1 MTLEQVVSR
10 TLQGLR
16 TGIAFLAAAQFA
28 VGLPVAQAQ
37 ERASND
43 SKTTSPIKHVIVI
56 IGENRS
62 FDHVFATYVPKN
74 GESVDNLLS
83 KGIIK
88 LDSNLNAIP
97 GPHFHKAQQLAASD
111 LGATSGGDQFLLSPP
126 KSEFPGN
133 ILPSPLAGG
142 PAGVAY
148 IPNVCPGTVESNCA
162 GSLTLAQESENGLS
176 PEYYS
181 SLLMGGSGLP
191 GRTPDTRITNVNS
204 LPAGPFQL
212 TNGGSFVYT
221 DYAASPVH
229 RFYQMVQQLNCSLEH
244 ASWENP
250 SGCDSKLFSW
260 VEVTVGAGT
269 NGTTQAPL
277 CSSDGDATPCFTTN
291 YLPSTPG
298 ATLTGEGSTAL
309 GFYNVQQGDA
319 PYFKSLA
326 DKYSMSDNFHQS
338 FQGGTGANHIMFGH
352 GDAIYF
358 YDPSSTTPY
367 TPPNGVQVATGS
379 PNQGVVSEIE
389 DPNPAA
395 GTNNWYAEDGYGAG
409 SKDKPSSGGGS
420 YSDCSDP
427 SQPGVG
433 PVVAYLKSLHID
445 PRCEPGHYYLL
456 NNYNPGYF
464 GNGAN
469 AYTDTGIANTVFTV
483 PPSSLPSIGDDMLA
497 HNVSW
502 KYYGDDWNNYSGA
515 PSYTPQPKSVI
526 NPNGLPGDPY
536 EINFGPVGTANPL
549 GIPITASDEYCTI
562 CNPFQYDTS
571 IMTNDAIRDAH
582 IQDTANLY
590 NDITGGTLPAV
601 SIVKPSGLVDGHP
614 SSSKLDLFEGF
625 SKKIVDAVQASQYAK
640 DTVIFI
646 TFDEGGGY
654 YDSGYVQPLDF
665 FGDGTRIVFI
675 VVGPYL
681 KPGHISHN
689 YADHVSILKFIER
702 NWNLPPV
709 TKRSRDNFP
718 NPFSID
724 FISPYVPLNSP
735 AISDLFDFFDFGGHG
750 GFGH

>member
-1 MTLEQVVSR
+1 MTFKRVVSG
-10 TLQGLR
+10 TLHGLR
-16 TGIAFLAAAQFA
+16 TGIAFLAMAQLA
-28 VGLPVAQAQ
+28 IGLPAARAQSGA
-37 ERASND
+37 AND
-43 SKTTSPIKHVIVI
+43 NKTTSPIKHVIVI

-62 FDHVFATYVPKN
+62 FDHVFATYTPKR

-83 KGIIK
+83 KGIIT
-88 LDSNLNAIP
+88 LDHNLNAIP
-97 GPHFHKAQQLAASD
+97 GPHFHKAQQLSAS
-111 LGATSGGDQFLLSPP
+111 TSSSDTFLLSPP

-133 ILPSPLAGG
+133 ILPSPLVGG
-142 PAGVAY
+142 PTAPAVAY
-148 IPNVCPGTVESNCA
+148 IPNACAAGTAESQCA
-162 GSLTLAQESENGLS
+162 ASLTLAQESENGLS
-176 PEYYS
+176 PEYYP
-181 SLLMGGSGLP
+181 SLLVGGSGLP

-212 TNGGSFVYT
+212 TNGSSFVYT

-244 ASWENP
+244 ANWQNP
-250 SGCDSKLFSW
+250 SGCDSKLYAW

-277 CSSDGDATPCFTTN
+277 CSSDSDALPCFTTN
-291 YLPSTPG
+291 YLPNAPG

-326 DKYSMSDNFHQS
+326 DNYAMSDNFHQS

-358 YDPSSTTPY
+358 NDPNSATPL
-367 TPPNGVQVATGS
+367 TPPNGVEVAVGS

-389 DPNPAA
+389 DPNPAP
-395 GTNNWYAEDGYGAG
+395 GTNNWYTEDGYGAG
-409 SKDKPSSGGGS
+409 SKSKPSSGGGS
-420 YSDCSDP
+420 YSNCSDP
-427 SQPGVG
+427 TQPGVG
-433 PVVAYLKSLHID
+433 PIVAYLKSIHID

-515 PSYTPQPKSVI
+515 PSYTPQPVSVL

-536 EINFGPVGTANPL
+536 EINFGPVGSKNPL
-549 GIPITASDEYCTI
+549 GVTITASDEYCTI

-571 IMTNDAIRDAH
+571 IMTNDAIREAH

-590 NDITGGTLPAV
+590 NDIAHGTLPAV
-601 SIVKPSGLVDGHP
+601 SIVKPSGLTDGHP

-625 SKKIVDAVQASQYAK
+625 CKKIIDGVQETAYK
-640 DTVIFI
+640 NDTVVLI

-665 FGDGTRIVFI
+665 FGDGTRIPLI
-675 VVGPYL
+675 VVGPFL
-681 KPGHISHN
+681 KAGHISHN

-702 NWNLPPV
+702 NWNLPTV

-718 NPFSID
+718 NPFSLDI
-724 FISPYVPLNSP
+724 ISPYVPLNSP
-735 AISDLFDFFDFGGHG
+735 AISDLFDFFNFEGQG
-750 GFGH
+750 GFHF

>member
-1 MTLEQVVSR
+1 MTFKRVVSG
-10 TLQGLR
+10 TLHGLR
-16 TGIAFLAAAQFA
+16 TGVAFLAMAQLA
-28 VGLPVAQAQ
+28 IGLPAAQAQ
-37 ERASND
+37 SGAAND
-43 SKTTSPIKHVIVI
+43 NKTTSPIKHVIVI

-62 FDHVFATYVPKN
+62 FDHVFATYTPKR

-83 KGIIK
+83 KGIIT
-88 LDSNLNAIP
+88 LDHNLNAVP
-97 GPHFHKAQQLAASD
+97 GPHFHKAQQLSAS
-111 LGATSGGDQFLLSPP
+111 TSSSDAFLLSPP

-133 ILPSPLAGG
+133 ILPSPLVGG
-142 PAGVAY
+142 PTAPAVAY
-148 IPNVCPGTVESNCA
+148 IPNVCAVGTPESQCA
-162 GSLTLAQESENGLS
+162 ASLTLAQESENGLS
-176 PEYYS
+176 PEYYP
-181 SLLMGGSGLP
+181 SLLVGGSGLP
-191 GRTPDTRITNVNS
+191 GRTPDTRISNVNS

-212 TNGGSFVYT
+212 TNGSSFVYT

-244 ASWENP
+244 ANWQNP
-250 SGCDSKLFSW
+250 SGCDSKLYAW

-277 CSSDGDATPCFTTN
+277 CSSDSDALPCFTTN
-291 YLPSTPG
+291 YLPNAPG
-298 ATLTGEGSTAL
+298 ASLTGEGSTAL

-326 DKYSMSDNFHQS
+326 DNYAMSDNFHQS

-358 YDPSSTTPY
+358 HDPNSATPF
-367 TPPNGVQVATGS
+367 TPPNGVEVAVGS

-389 DPNPAA
+389 DPNPVA
-395 GTNNWYAEDGYGAG
+395 GTNNWYTEDGYGAG

-420 YSDCSDP
+420 YSNCSDP
-427 SQPGVG
+427 TQPGVG
-433 PVVAYLKSLHID
+433 PIVAYLKSIHID

-515 PSYTPQPKSVI
+515 PSYTPQPVSVL

-536 EINFGPVGTANPL
+536 EINFGPVGSKNPL
-549 GIPITASDEYCTI
+549 GVTITASDEYCTI

-571 IMTNDAIRDAH
+571 IMTNDVIREAH

-590 NDITGGTLPAV
+590 NDIAHGTLPAV
-601 SIVKPSGLVDGHP
+601 SIVKPSGLTDGHP

-625 SKKIVDAVQASQYAK
+625 CKKIIDGVQETAYK
-640 DTVIFI
+640 NDTVVLI

-665 FGDGTRIVFI
+665 FGDGTRIPLI
-675 VVGPYL
+675 VVGPFL
-681 KPGHISHN
+681 KAGHISHN

-702 NWNLPPV
+702 NWNLPTV

-718 NPFSID
+718 NPFSLD

-735 AISDLFDFFDFGGHG
+735 AISDLFDFFEFNNQG
-750 GFGH
+750 GFHF